1 MILNGLRCIL
11 FGGSALLCLAGSG
24 SSKIREEKTQGGEA
38 RSRWIQWGIQGTVLL
53 GVKAK
58 IRSQGRVGV
67 NFMRYTDQSLVN
79 RSRTGVWE
87 FEGRNET
94 LSFWEAGPSD
104 THPLVPACDGLCWP
118 PRRVG
123 AGERRERWFLA
134 ARLFVKGLLFPLSH
148 KFSLFGKKSLTGWL

>member
-11 FGGSALLCLAGSG
+11 FGGSVLLCLAGSG
-24 SSKIREEKTQGGEA
+24 SSKMREEKTQGRKSG
-38 RSRWIQWGIQGTVLL
+38 SRWIQWGIQGRVLL

-67 NFMRYTDQSLVN
+67 SFMRYIDQSLVT

-94 LSFWEAGPSD
+94 LSFWEAGPYA
-104 THPLVPACDGLCWP
+104 HPLVPACDGLCRP
-118 PRRVG
+118 PGRVG
-123 AGERRERWFLA
+123 ARQRRERWFLTA
-134 ARLFVKGLLFPLSH
+134 SLFVKGLLFPLSR
-148 KFSLFGKKSLTGWL
+148 KFSLFGEKSLTGWL